1 LQLIHNAGRGGDEVE
16 VKFASQPFLNDLQ
29 VEQPQEAAAVMGSVR
44 YGGELG
50 GVGGW
55 VGESGHPAA
64 RWCRGRLSMSGS
76 GLLVRNGGGGG
87 EGCN

>member
-29 VEQPQEAAAVMGSVR
+29 VEQPQEAAAVMGGVC

-50 GVGGW
+50 GV
-55 VGESGHPAA
+55 
-64 RWCRGRLSMSGS
+64 
-76 GLLVRNGGGGG
+76 
-87 EGCN
+87 